1 MVVDEGQR
9 LRMVGRLQEILGV
22 EEAGTLMEYLPG
34 AGWADVATKGDL
46 AMVRGELGGEIG
58 ALRGERGGEIGGLR
72 GEIGELRGEI
82 GELRGELRGE
92 IRELR
97 GELHITIARETR
109 SLFFALVGVLAA
121 YGAGLV
127 AAVRLH

>member
-9 LRMVGRLQEILGV
+9 LRMVGWLQEVLGV
-22 EEAGTLMEYLPG
+22 EETGTLMQYLPG
-34 AGWADVATKGDL
+34 AGWADVATS
-46 AMVRGELGGEIG
+46 GELG
-58 ALRGERGGEIGGLR
+58 
-72 GEIGELRGEI
+72 
-82 GELRGELRGE
+82 GE

-97 GELHITIARETR
+97 GERYITIARETR

-127 AAVRLH
+127 AVVRLH